1 MKLEKNPMSMRLYFQ
16 NINGLSTQ
24 NLSEN
29 WIDILYL
36 METNQVDMYGLAE
49 TNITWNPTIKNILF
63 YKLRQHVSSNKNSVK
78 LVSASCDDPT
88 HGIYQPG
95 GVCQVTVGKVAG
107 RAGMS
112 GSDPHGLGRW
122 TYITLQ
128 GKEGRKV
135 VVVTLYRLA
144 QASQPLGHRTAYNQ
158 QFRLLRRQGKKKP
171 LPKKQVCED
180 LLIQIK
186 QWEKDS
192 EIIIMVDANSS
203 LHDPQWASFL
213 NKARLYDLLGNK
225 H

>member
-1 MKLEKNPMSMRLYFQ
+1 MSQERAHKLEDINEDIFSSETTETKQPTTTGNNNPWGDEIGKKDPMSMRLYFQ

-29 WIDILYL
+29 WIDILDI

-49 TNITWNPTIKNILF
+49 TNITWNPTIKNMLF
-63 YKLRQHVSSNKNSVK
+63 HKLRQHVSSNKNSVK
-78 LVSASCDDPT
+78 LVSATCDDPT

-112 GSDPHGLGRW
+112 GSDPHGLVRW

-135 VVVTLYRLA
+135 VLCYTKSYVHSHTRIYLCTY
-144 QASQPLGHRTAYNQ
+144 
-158 QFRLLRRQGKKKP
+158 
-171 LPKKQVCED
+171 
-180 LLIQIK
+180 
-186 QWEKDS
+186 
-192 EIIIMVDANSS
+192 
-203 LHDPQWASFL
+203 
-213 NKARLYDLLGNK
+213 
-225 H
+225 